1 MCRHCQLYGRLG
13 FPRGRGV
20 EKNHLEM
27 SRDAVMHGACL
38 IIRCNTDDD
47 VVAFTDELTTT
58 TGPPPNGTNLEKDQ
72 AVSKK

>member
-13 FPRGRGV
+13 LSARGL

-27 SRDAVMHGACL
+27 SRDAVMHGAHL

-47 VVAFTDELTTT
+47 VVAFTDTLTKT